1 MKQKDKW
8 LGITVLVFG
17 IIYTVVTLNLPRAP
31 VGNPMGPIYFPFAF
45 GILTAIIGLIIFLQ
59 AIRKTSEQAEIELKK
74 GKLNYK
80 QLLLGIGISLIYA
93 LLFSRL
99 GFVPS
104 TLIFLIVFLFILNGV
119 KKWILNLSISVL
131 YTFGVWYLFEK
142 VFLISLP

>member
-31 VGNPMGPIYFPFAF
+31 VGNPMGPIYFPLAF